1 MITDDGLLTAGIDA
15 GASRI
20 KVALL
25 RGRTLLGNV
34 VLEEGT
40 ESITEISKRA
50 LADTCRIAGISLDDI
65 RKIALTGMAYKYV
78 HLEGEHINESACLA
92 RGIDFFMPEA
102 RTVIDVGAQK
112 SLAIKC
118 NAGVPLKIRYS
129 EKCASGSGRFLD
141 VVAATMALDKAELS
155 RLGLSTEDFV
165 EVQSTCTIFAES
177 EIITLIHSDEKPA
190 EIARGAYR
198 ALAQR
203 LYGLL
208 LQVGL
213 EAVVCVVGGVS
224 ADACLLDE
232 MAKLAGCEIKTAVQS
247 DIVMACGAAL
257 AVQQGAI

>member
-1 MITDDGLLTAGIDA
+1 MAINDGLLAAGVDA

-20 KVALL
+20 KVALFK
-25 RGRTLLGNV
+25 GRNLLAHTV
-34 VLEEGT
+34 FEGGA
-40 ESITEISKRA
+40 ENITEISKRA
-50 LADTCRIAGISLDDI
+50 LADTCRVAGISLDDI
-65 RKIALTGMAYKYV
+65 RKIAVTGMAYKYV
-78 HLEGEHINESACLA
+78 HLESERITESTSLA

-102 RTVIDVGAQK
+102 RTVLDVGAQK

-118 NAGVPLKIRYS
+118 SAGIPLKIRYS

-141 VVAATMALDKAELS
+141 VVASTMMLDKAELS
-155 RLGLSTEDFV
+155 KLALSTSNFV

-177 EIITLIHSDEKPA
+177 EIITLIHSDEKAA

-198 ALAQR
+198 ALARR

-213 EAVVCVVGGVS
+213 ENDVCLVGGVS

-232 MAKLAGCEIKTAVQS
+232 LEKLADCRITTAVQS
-247 DIVMACGAAL
+247 DIVVACGAAL
-257 AVQQGAI
+257 AVQ

>member
-1 MITDDGLLTAGIDA
+1 MITGDGFIIAGIDA

-25 RGRTLLGNV
+25 KGRSLLGHV
-34 VLEEGT
+34 VLEEGAK
-40 ESITEISKRA
+40 SITEISRRA
-50 LADTCRIAGISLDDI
+50 LADTCRIAGISVGDI
-65 RKIALTGMAYKYV
+65 HKIAVTGMAYKYV
-78 HLEGEHINESACLA
+78 HLEGEHVNEGSCLA
-92 RGIDFFMPEA
+92 KGINFFMPEA

-118 NAGVPLKIRYS
+118 KEGVPVKIRYS

-141 VVAATMALDKAELS
+141 VVAATMAMDKAELS
-155 RLGLSTEDFV
+155 RLGLSTENYV

-177 EIITLIHSDEKPA
+177 EIITLIHSDARPA

-198 ALAQR
+198 ALARR

-213 EAVVCVVGGVS
+213 EKVVCIAGGVS
-224 ADACLLDE
+224 GDACLLE
-232 MAKLAGCEIKTAVQS
+232 ELIKLAGCEVKTAVQS

-257 AVQQGAI
+257 AVQ

>member
-1 MITDDGLLTAGIDA
+1 MKTGDGLLTAGIDA

-25 RGRTLLGNV
+25 KGRSLLGHV
-34 VLEEGT
+34 VLEEGA
-40 ESITEISKRA
+40 ENITEISTKA
-50 LADTCRIAGISLDDI
+50 LADTCRIAGISMGDI
-65 RKIALTGMAYKYV
+65 HKIAVTGMAYKYV
-78 HLEGEHINESACLA
+78 HLEGEHVNESSCLA
-92 RGIDFFMPEA
+92 RGIDFFMPLA

-118 NAGVPLKIRYS
+118 KDGLPLKIRYS

-141 VVAATMALDKAELS
+141 VIASTMAMDKAELS
-155 RLGLSTEDFV
+155 RLGQSTQNYV

-177 EIITLIHSDEKPA
+177 EIITLIHSDAKPA

-198 ALAQR
+198 ALARR

-213 EAVVCVVGGVS
+213 ENVVCVAGGVS

-232 MAKLAGCEIKTAVQS
+232 LAKLAKCDIKTAVQS
-247 DIVMACGAAL
+247 DIVVACGAAL
-257 AVQQGAI
+257 AVQ

>member
-1 MITDDGLLTAGIDA
+1 MVTDDGLLTAGIDA

-20 KVALL
+20 KVALFK
-25 RGRTLLGNV
+25 GRRLLGHA
-34 VLEEGT
+34 VLEGGAEN
-40 ESITEISKRA
+40 ITEISKRA
-50 LADTCRIAGISLDDI
+50 LADTCRIAGITLEDI
-65 RKIALTGMAYKYV
+65 CKIAVTGMAYKYV
-78 HLEGEHINESACLA
+78 HLEVEHINESTCLA

-102 RTVIDVGAQK
+102 RTAIDVGAQK
-112 SLAIKC
+112 SLAMKC
-118 NAGVPLKIRYS
+118 KGGVPLKIRYS

-141 VVAATMALDKAELS
+141 VVAATMAMDKAELS
-155 RLGLSTEDFV
+155 RLGLSTQDFV

-177 EIITLIHSDEKPA
+177 EIITLIHSDAKPA

-198 ALAQR
+198 ALARR

-213 EAVVCVVGGVS
+213 EDVVCVAGGVS

-232 MAKLAGCEIKTAVQS
+232 LTKLAGCEIKTARQS

-257 AVQQGAI
+257 AVQ

>member
-1 MITDDGLLTAGIDA
+1 MVTNDGLLAAGIDA

-25 RGRTLLGNV
+25 QGRNLLAHT
-34 VLEEGT
+34 VLDGGAESVT
-40 ESITEISKRA
+40 EVSKRA
-50 LADTCRIAGISLDDI
+50 LADTCRVAGI
-65 RKIALTGMAYKYV
+65 ALEEVHKVAVTGMAYKYL
-78 HLEGEHINESACLA
+78 HLEGEHITESTCLA
-92 RGIDFFMPEA
+92 RGIDFFMPGV

-118 NAGVPLKIRYS
+118 SAGVPLKIRYS

-141 VVAATMALDKAELS
+141 VVASTMMLEKAELS
-155 RLGLSTEDFV
+155 KLALSTNNFV

-177 EIITLIHSDEKPA
+177 EIITLIHSDEKAA

-198 ALAQR
+198 ALARR

-213 EAVVCVVGGVS
+213 ENDVCLAGGVS

-232 MAKLAGCEIKTAVQS
+232 LEKLASCRIIPAVQS
-247 DIVMACGAAL
+247 DIIVASGAAL
-257 AVQQGAI
+257 AVQ

>member
-1 MITDDGLLTAGIDA
+1 MVTDDGFLTAGIDA

-20 KVALL
+20 KVVLL
-25 RGRTLLGNV
+25 TGRSLLSHV
-34 VLEEGT
+34 VLEEGV

-50 LADTCRIAGISLDDI
+50 LADTCRIAGISLYDV
-65 RKIALTGMAYKYV
+65 RKIAVTGMAYKYV
-78 HLEGEHINESACLA
+78 HLEGEHINEGTCLA
-92 RGIDFFMPEA
+92 RGIDFLMPEA

-112 SLAIKC
+112 SLAMKC
-118 NAGVPLKIRYS
+118 KGGVPLKIRYS

-141 VVAATMALDKAELS
+141 VVAATMAMDKAELS
-155 RLGLSTEDFV
+155 RLGLSTQNYV

-177 EIITLIHSDEKPA
+177 EIITLIHSDARPA

-198 ALAQR
+198 ALARR

-213 EAVVCVVGGVS
+213 EKIVCIAGGVS

-232 MAKLAGCEIKTAVQS
+232 LKKLAGCEIKTAVQS

-257 AVQQGAI
+257 AVQ